1 MTNPVL
7 VTLYAGSMYLST
19 AFRSLKHRNFSL
31 FFFGQLVSRVGM
43 WMQRTAV
50 IWVVYTITHSAFMIG
65 VVTFAEQ
72 FPSFLFSIRGGIIA
86 DKYDRYKVIL
96 LTQSL
101 SALQAVLL
109 TLFAFS
115 GNYQVWLILSL
126 SVFLGIVNAYDVP
139 VRQSMVNEIVENRD
153 DLSNAVALN
162 SSLNTL
168 ARLIG
173 PAIAGFMLARY
184 SASFCFLANA
194 VSFIAVIVS
203 ILVMRYPKIDPSD
216 RIIKSRGNFQATIS
230 YLKENRSIATV
241 IWIAGLSSFFVLSY
255 VTLLPVYAKDIFKGD
270 ATTYGWLNSSL
281 GVGAVAG
288 SFYLAFLH
296 KEANFRRILLLNT
309 FLTGISLFLFAYSH
323 NFYLSLV
330 FSAVSGFGSVC
341 QTSVI
346 MTIIQS
352 ETAAAFRGRVVSLL
366 AMAMFGMLPLGS
378 LLVGYLA
385 PLIGE
390 PHTLFIQGGI
400 AFFIGAMFY
409 KNLAHRS

>member
-1 MTNPVL
+1 
-7 VTLYAGSMYLST
+7 
-19 AFRSLKHRNFSL
+19 
-31 FFFGQLVSRVGM
+31 M

-65 VVTFAEQ
+65 VATFAEQ

-115 GNYQVWLILSL
+115 GNYQVWMILSL

-139 VRQSMVNEIVENRD
+139 VRQSMVNDIVENRD

-173 PAIAGFMLARY
+173 PAIAGFVLAHY

-203 ILVMRYPKIDPSD
+203 ILAMRYPETSRSE
-216 RIIKSRGNFQATIS
+216 RIQQSRGNFRATIS
-230 YLKENRSIATV
+230 YLKENKPIATV

-255 VTLLPVYAKDIFKGD
+255 ITLLPVYAKDIFKGD

-281 GVGAVAG
+281 GVGAIAG
-288 SFYLAFLH
+288 SFYLAVLQ
-296 KEANFRRILLLNT
+296 KEANFRKILLLNT

-323 NFYLSLV
+323 HFYLSLV

-366 AMAMFGMLPLGS
+366 VMAMFGMLPLGS

-390 PHTLFIQGGI
+390 PHTLFIQGAI
-400 AFFIGAMFY
+400 ALLIGAIFY
-409 KNLAHRS
+409 KNLANKP

>member
-1 MTNPVL
+1 MH
-7 VTLYAGSMYLST
+7 LST

-65 VVTFAEQ
+65 VATFAEQ

-115 GNYQVWLILSL
+115 GNYQIWMILSL

-139 VRQSMVNEIVENRD
+139 VRQSMVNDIVENRD

-173 PAIAGFMLARY
+173 PAIAGFVLAHY

-203 ILVMRYPKIDPSD
+203 ILAMHYQGASRSE
-216 RIIKSRGNFQATIS
+216 RIQQSRGNFRATIS
-230 YLKENRSIATV
+230 YLKENKPIATV

-255 VTLLPVYAKDIFKGD
+255 ITLLPVYAKDIFKGN

-281 GVGAVAG
+281 GVGAIAG
-288 SFYLAFLH
+288 SLYLAMLQ
-296 KEANFRRILLLNT
+296 KEANFRKILLLNT

-323 NFYLSLV
+323 HFYLSLV

-366 AMAMFGMLPLGS
+366 VMAMFGMLPLGS

-390 PHTLFIQGGI
+390 PHTLFIQGAI
-400 AFFIGAMFY
+400 ALLIGAIFY
-409 KNLAHRS
+409 KNLANKP